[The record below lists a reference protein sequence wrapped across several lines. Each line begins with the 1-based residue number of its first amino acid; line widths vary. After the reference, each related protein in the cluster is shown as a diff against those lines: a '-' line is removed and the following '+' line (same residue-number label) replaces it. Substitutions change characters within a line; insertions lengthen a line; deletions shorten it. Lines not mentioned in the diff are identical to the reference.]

1 MYLQV
6 GTLSDVSTR
15 DDLIEATR
23 ELLWE
28 RGYGAASPREI
39 LDVAGAGKG
48 SMYHHFRGKE
58 ALAQAAIERNAEE
71 MRAQIAD
78 DLASG
83 TSAVA
88 QVRAYLTRE
97 REVLKGCQ
105 FGRLVQDPEVV
116 DSPALRGEVEEM
128 FAWVRSRLEEVITGG
143 VDSGEFT
150 PGLDPA
156 RTATTV
162 AATLQGAYVLARAAQ
177 DVSVFDD
184 AVEGVLALLEAA
196 RS

>member
-1 MYLQV
+1 M
-6 GTLSDVSTR
+6 STR

-23 ELLWE
+23 GLLWE

-71 MRAQIAD
+71 MRAQIAS

-83 TSAVA
+83 KSAVA

-105 FGRLVQDPEVV
+105 FGRLVQDPDVV
-116 DSPALRGEVEEM
+116 DSPALRGEVQEM
-128 FAWVRSRLEEVITGG
+128 FAWVRGRLAEVISGG
-143 VDSGEFT
+143 VDSGEFA
-150 PGLDPA
+150 PGLDPV
-156 RTATTV
+156 RTATAV

-184 AVEGVLALLEAA
+184 AVEGVLNLLEAA

>member
-1 MYLQV
+1 M
-6 GTLSDVSTR
+6 
-15 DDLIEATR
+15 
-23 ELLWE
+23 LWE
-28 RGYGAASPREI
+28 RGYGATSPREI

-58 ALAQAAIERNAEE
+58 ALAQAAIERNAED
-71 MRAQIAD
+71 MRAQIAR

-83 TSAVA
+83 GSAVD

-105 FGRLVQDPEVV
+105 FGRLVQDAEVI
-116 DSPALRGEVEEM
+116 DAPALRGEVQEM
-128 FAWVRSRLEEVITGG
+128 FAWISGQLAAVISGG
-143 VDSGEFT
+143 VDSGEFA
-150 PGLDPA
+150 PSLDPM
-156 RTATTV
+156 RTAAAV

-177 DVSVFDD
+177 DAAVFDD

>member
-1 MYLQV
+1 M
-6 GTLSDVSTR
+6 STR

-23 ELLWE
+23 GLLWE
-28 RGYGAASPREI
+28 RGYGATSPREI
-39 LDVAGAGKG
+39 LDAAGAGKG

-71 MRAQIAD
+71 MRDQITG

-83 TSAVA
+83 CTALG

-105 FGRLVQDPEVV
+105 FGRLVQDPDVI
-116 DSPALRGEVEEM
+116 DTPALRSEVQEM
-128 FAWVRSRLEEVITGG
+128 FAWIRGQLAEVISAG
-143 VDSGEFT
+143 VNGGEFRAD
-150 PGLDPA
+150 LDPV
-156 RTATTV
+156 RTAAAV
-162 AATLQGAYVLARAAQ
+162 AAALQGAYVLARAAKNP
-177 DVSVFDD
+177 SVFDD

-196 RS
+196 RA